1 MLSDAISSET
11 YKFLQNRWTAFWS
24 YGFAPALTLVLS
36 LGFIAIIMANVP
48 AEMRAQPVDMS
59 AQIKDVVF
67 VRMPTYYVAML
78 FNLLGSAL
86 IFAGDYRWETWRLMA
101 PRNSR
106 TNLIVSKIILVT
118 VAAALAMLALTVV
131 SLLAAVIGAL
141 LNGAP
146 MTWELGSQSNYW
158 IVMVSALGVA
168 TLQLIQG
175 AAVVALAAILTRSLI
190 GAILVTVFLTIA
202 QLALQG
208 MVQGLPEFWH
218 LLVLPGL
225 SADVLRAHVGGALV
239 FGQQAIAEGL
249 AQQALLG
256 LLLWIVVP
264 FTAAWWL
271 FVKQD
276 LSKE

>member
-1 MLSDAISSET
+1 MLSDAISSEA

-24 YGFAPALTLVLS
+24 YGFAPVLTLVLS
-36 LGFIAIIMANVP
+36 LGFIAVIMANVP
-48 AEMRAQPVDMS
+48 AEMRAQPVDLS
-59 AQIKDVVF
+59 SQIKDVVF

-118 VAAALAMLALTVV
+118 IAATLAMLALTVV
-131 SLLAAVIGAL
+131 TLLAAAIGAL

-146 MTWELGSQSNYW
+146 MQWTLGSQDNFW
-158 IVMVSALGVA
+158 IIMLSALGVA
-168 TLQLIQG
+168 SLQLIQG
-175 AAVVALAAILTRSLI
+175 AAVVALAAVLTRSLI

-208 MVQGLPEFWH
+208 MIQGMPEAWH
-218 LLVLPGL
+218 LMLLPGL
-225 SADVLRAHVGGALV
+225 SADVLRAHIGGV
-239 FGQQAIAEGL
+239 MVYQQQAISEDL
-249 AQQALLG
+249 ARQALLG
-256 LLLWIVVP
+256 LMLWIVGP
-264 FTAAWWL
+264 FAAAWGL
-271 FVKQD
+271 FVRQD